1 MPMMRFHSPIFCA
14 LPPDASAKPAPRD
27 AALTAP
33 MMDATYRML
42 ATLDEMSKASR
53 MADMRELMLD
63 NSDENPDETA
73 DKSARSKQRRRR
85 STDPEPSREAAET
98 ARLRAEFN
106 AELAQ
111 RKTEDLERIEL
122 TGYSKDDTDRVLSL
136 VEQLKRHMVDHGLN
150 PRLFEIKIKRIAFWD
165 DQSKHG
171 SVDIHYVAATSK
183 KTRREAAAPAP
194 EPAAAPTPPVVRDGN
209 RRRQSYAI
217 LEEVTPWATTP
228 ASFVRHASM
237 RHASMLP
244 VGLSTVERRSLD
256 IIAFDVKKS
265 FGRDASEITLTGY
278 TRANAQSVMPK
289 LEKMADYLAH
299 TKGLRR
305 DSIRLDPR
313 RLDPVHDQAGVWDQ
327 RVEIDVRDPARDGA
341 RPPRQRRCL
350 P

>member
-1 MPMMRFHSPIFCA
+1 MPMMRFHSPISCA

-63 NSDENPDETA
+63 NPDENPDGTA
-73 DKSARSKQRRRR
+73 DRSTRLKQRRRR

-183 KTRREAAAPAP
+183 KTRREATS
-194 EPAAAPTPPVVRDGN
+194 PTPPVVKDGN

-228 ASFVRHASM
+228 AASLRQASM
-237 RHASMLP
+237 RQASTLP

-327 RVEIDVRDPARDGA
+327 RVEIDVREPARDGA
-341 RPPRQRRCL
+341 RPRRCL